1 MVVVLVALESF
12 MLFDPCLNWAV
23 SINRENRGR
32 GPLLLVGLDIFGC
45 LHWSLVAAND
55 GF

>member
-1 MVVVLVALESF
+1 M
-12 MLFDPCLNWAV
+12 CLNWAV

-32 GPLLLVGLDIFGC
+32 GPLLVGLYIFVY
-45 LHWSLVAAND
+45 LHWCLVAVSE